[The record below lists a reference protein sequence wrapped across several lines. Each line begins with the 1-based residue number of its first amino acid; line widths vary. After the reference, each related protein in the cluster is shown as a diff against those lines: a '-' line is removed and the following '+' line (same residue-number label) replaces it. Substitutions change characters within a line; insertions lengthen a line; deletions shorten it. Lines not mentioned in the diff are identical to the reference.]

1 MPTSDLNAAEA
12 VPRSSGIQLLPA
24 GSDRP
29 GRDAGIRNT
38 IRLLVANELPLV
50 MSSRP
55 RKRAQG
61 HVRYGLSR
69 IKAPERELGDCD
81 AAHRSDKSQ
90 AKRCRL
96 SGVAGGV
103 AFIPA
108 VPGLAPRAFM
118 GQGEDRDPVR
128 HGVCRIK
135 APSASWGTVTR
146 RTDQTR
152 ARRSGVVY
160 LEWQAGW
167 PSVPQSPGSRPGLVW
182 VRGRMPVA
190 NDRRDGTGN
199 PDPWNVAWREVRGLP
214 APLEALLTVGRPAR
228 PRGQV
233 RRNSAP
239 RLAPSETSCRGR
251 TRRRWRREGARG
263 SLLARSAV

>member
-1 MPTSDLNAAEA
+1 MAEAWPPEDLLSGGSHSSSPPGFSIPSNPSNFSWRSVTREIRPRGPRRAGPVPWGVSAPAFYELHFSTVKPVCNPMPTSDLNAAEA

-103 AFIPA
+103 AFSPA
-108 VPGLAPRAFM
+108 VPGLAPRACM
-118 GQGEDRDPVR
+118 GQGED
-128 HGVCRIK
+128 
-135 APSASWGTVTR
+135 
-146 RTDQTR
+146 
-152 ARRSGVVY
+152 ARS
-160 LEWQAGW
+160 E
-167 PSVPQSPGSRPGLVW
+167 
-182 VRGRMPVA
+182 
-190 NDRRDGTGN
+190 
-199 PDPWNVAWREVRGLP
+199 
-214 APLEALLTVGRPAR
+214 RPAR
-228 PRGQV
+228 WHGQPRPV
-233 RRNSAP
+233 ER
-239 RLAPSETSCRGR
+239 RLARG
-251 TRRRWRREGARG
+251 
-263 SLLARSAV
+263 